1 MKQFH
6 NSVFVSSAAACVLL
20 AAQPVLAQLTQ
31 ITDVKLNPIEGGISV
46 ILKTAAGDRPQVFT
60 TKKDKSL
67 VADVINAQLRLPKGD
82 NFRQENPAP
91 GIKTI
96 EVKQLDTNSI
106 RVTVTGVDD
115 APSNQ
120 PVMRKDNNITL
131 GFTTTTNST
140 TSTATNPT
148 EKVLAAPATTN
159 PTEKVSAAPATTNPT
174 EKVPVAPATTSEY
187 KPDEP
192 GKRPDILVP
201 NPQVTID
208 GKIAQSA
215 GPNQPYNQAPPF
227 LPRAVAPPVGDITQ
241 SNIDTSPTVIDLGTQ
256 ERVPRLVLRDA
267 PVREVLSL
275 LARAA
280 NLNVVYIGGEAA
292 KAPGADAGAETATKP
307 SQTISLDIENEP
319 VQDVFNYVLRLSAL
333 EANRTGRTIFVGTK
347 LPNSTRDTVMRS
359 LRLNQVTVG
368 VALNFLVALGAESA
382 VSRERLVTSV
392 NAVTVGSGVAPVS
405 TQTQTTTETKIE
417 TQRIEYK
424 DSTPL
429 LRGLQA
435 SGDERTN
442 SVTLIGS
449 PKMVEMAVSQL
460 VQLDVRRRQVVVNVK
475 IIDVNLLG
483 IQDTNSSF
491 SFGLGN
497 SYFTSDGGAATFNFG
512 GSRPATASEVANN
525 VSGGPPVIENPYAG
539 AQTFLDLNNPGTP
552 IPNTG
557 IGNRLIVDGARVLS
571 EERTGG
577 SVSFL
582 NRKAGVSGNPFEA
595 GFTESTRGTQDI
607 TTVTNTPAVPAVPAV
622 VDAQGNI
629 IVPAVAEVPAKTV
642 TTFTPGVLGTAT
654 SALPSLYQFPKK
666 FLASLTA
673 QVTSGNAK
681 ILTDPTLIVQ
691 EGQNATVALTSEVYG
706 GIEQIIVGG
715 NLTRKPIIKNAGLT
729 LTVRV
734 ERIDDNGFVSLSVA
748 PTVSSLAGTTSSPDG
763 DITLLAARSLASGQ
777 LRLRD
782 GQTLILSGIIQDSDR
797 TTVSKLP
804 ILGDIPLLGSLF
816 RRSNRTNE
824 RREVIVLLTP
834 QVMDDSERS
843 SYGYNYTPSPQVR
856 QILERRGLKVQPR

>member
-46 ILKTAAGDRPQVFT
+46 ILKTAAGNRPQVFT

-67 VADVINAQLRLPKGD
+67 IADVINAQLRLPKGD

-91 GIKTI
+91 GIKII
-96 EVKQLDTNSI
+96 EVKQLDANSI
-106 RVTVTGVDD
+106 RVIVTGVDD

-120 PVMRKDNNITL
+120 PVMRKDNNLTL

-140 TSTATNPT
+140 ASTATKPI
-148 EKVLAAPATTN
+148 
-159 PTEKVSAAPATTNPT
+159 EKVSAAPATTP
-174 EKVPVAPATTSEY
+174 ES

-192 GKRPDILVP
+192 GKPPDVLVP

-280 NLNVVYIGGEAA
+280 NLNVVYIGGEAE
-292 KAPGADAGAETATKP
+292 KAQGADATKT

-392 NAVTVGSGVAPVS
+392 NAVTVGTGVAPI
-405 TQTQTTTETKIE
+405 TQTQTTTETKVE
-417 TQRIEYK
+417 TQRITYQ

-442 SVTLIGS
+442 SVTLIGN

-483 IQDTNSSF
+483 IQDSNSSF

-512 GSRPATASEVANN
+512 GSRPATGSEVASS
-525 VSGGPPVIENPYAG
+525 VTETPITTNPLSSANIFLDKRDSSTGNPTAG
-539 AQTFLDLNNPGTP
+539 ASSNPEVTGVKAITP
-552 IPNTG
+552 
-557 IGNRLIVDGARVLS
+557 
-571 EERTGG
+571 
-577 SVSFL
+577 
-582 NRKAGVSGNPFEA
+582 
-595 GFTESTRGTQDI
+595 TEI
-607 TTVTNTPAVPAVPAV
+607 TY
-622 VDAQGNI
+622 
-629 IVPAVAEVPAKTV
+629 E
-642 TTFTPGVLGTAT
+642 
-654 SALPSLYQFPKK
+654 LPKLYQFPKK

-706 GIEQIIVGG
+706 GIKIT
-715 NLTRKPIIKNAGLT
+715 NLLREPIIKNAGLT
-729 LTVRV
+729 LTVKV

-763 DITLLAARSLASGQ
+763 DITLLASRSLASGQ

-816 RRSNRTNE
+816 RKSNRTNE

-834 QVMDDSERS
+834 QIMDDSERS
-843 SYGYNYTPSPQVR
+843 AYGYNYTPSPQVR

>member
-1 MKQFH
+1 VKQFH

-46 ILKTAAGDRPQVFT
+46 ILKTAAGNRPQVFT

-67 VADVINAQLRLPKGD
+67 IADVINAQLRLPKGD

-91 GIKTI
+91 GIKII
-96 EVKQLDTNSI
+96 EVKQLDANSI
-106 RVTVTGVDD
+106 RVIVTGVDD

-120 PVMRKDNNITL
+120 PVMRKDNNLTL

-140 TSTATNPT
+140 ASTATKPI
-148 EKVLAAPATTN
+148 
-159 PTEKVSAAPATTNPT
+159 EKVSAAPATTP
-174 EKVPVAPATTSEY
+174 ES

-192 GKRPDILVP
+192 GKPPDVLVP

-280 NLNVVYIGGEAA
+280 NLNVVYIGGEAE
-292 KAPGADAGAETATKP
+292 KAQGADATKT

-392 NAVTVGSGVAPVS
+392 NAVTVGTGVAPI
-405 TQTQTTTETKIE
+405 TQTQTTTETKVE
-417 TQRIEYK
+417 TQRITYQ

-442 SVTLIGS
+442 SVTLIGN

-483 IQDTNSSF
+483 IQDSNSSF

-512 GSRPATASEVANN
+512 GSRPATGSEVASS
-525 VSGGPPVIENPYAG
+525 VTETPITTNPLSSANIFLDKRDSSTGNPTAG
-539 AQTFLDLNNPGTP
+539 ASSNPEVTGVKAITP
-552 IPNTG
+552 
-557 IGNRLIVDGARVLS
+557 
-571 EERTGG
+571 
-577 SVSFL
+577 
-582 NRKAGVSGNPFEA
+582 
-595 GFTESTRGTQDI
+595 TEI
-607 TTVTNTPAVPAVPAV
+607 TY
-622 VDAQGNI
+622 
-629 IVPAVAEVPAKTV
+629 E
-642 TTFTPGVLGTAT
+642 
-654 SALPSLYQFPKK
+654 LPKLYQFPKK

-706 GIEQIIVGG
+706 GIKIT
-715 NLTRKPIIKNAGLT
+715 NLLREPIIKNAGLT
-729 LTVRV
+729 LTVKV

-763 DITLLAARSLASGQ
+763 DITLLASRSLASGQ

-797 TTVSKLP
+797 TTISKLP

-816 RRSNRTNE
+816 RKSNRTNE

-834 QVMDDSERS
+834 QIMDDSERS
-843 SYGYNYTPSPQVR
+843 AYGYNYTPSPQVR